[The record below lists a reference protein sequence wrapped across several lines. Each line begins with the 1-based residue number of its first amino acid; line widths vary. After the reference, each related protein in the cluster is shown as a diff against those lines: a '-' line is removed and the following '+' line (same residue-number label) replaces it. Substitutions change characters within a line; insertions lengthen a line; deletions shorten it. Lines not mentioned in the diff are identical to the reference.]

1 MFFNDYSKPGRG
13 VKKRDP
19 NQPRIQVF
27 MDVMPRKLWDLIKL
41 NMLYL
46 LTAIPLFSVTMV
58 IVGIV
63 SSTIT
68 DLIVVVFGDAAMV
81 SFDVIMRIILAF
93 WFMII
98 LGLGPVTAGYT
109 YIIRE
114 YSREHYCWIIS
125 DFFERFKSNFKQGIL
140 LWIIDLAVFFLLV
153 VAFKFYMNRGI
164 FILQYI
170 ILLAGVMYAMIHI
183 YIYQMMV
190 TFDLS
195 LKSLFRNS
203 LIMSIAK
210 APASL
215 IILLSNIIIYAII
228 PIAVLMTAKSNIIIL
243 IMLLT
248 EVLILP
254 PVTSFAINFYLDP
267 ILDKHIN
274 VENKTEQA

>member
-1 MFFNDYSKPGRG
+1 
-13 VKKRDP
+13 
-19 NQPRIQVF
+19 